1 MPVRDDDNV
10 IDHATLDAKIR
21 RGIEEYEQNKVYRM
35 NEGEKIDAFLDRLI
49 NED

>member
-35 NEGEKIDAFLDRLI
+35 NEGG
-49 NED
+49 ED